1 MASGVLFPPLLL
13 LEPQRA
19 IIEAMA
25 LRTSDPLLRRAP
37 RGDGQ
42 PVLVLPGFTA
52 GDGSTKILRNF
63 LKRQGFAPHPWL
75 LGQNMGPHG
84 DMRERLAGRI
94 SELTTRYREPIS
106 IVGWSLGGIYAREM
120 AKEAPELV
128 RQVISLGSPFAD
140 VGRGTRASG
149 LFDRVN
155 EEGATTR
162 APSFLEALRTPPPVP
177 STAIYSRT
185 DGIVHWKDCIEPET
199 DHTESIEVVS
209 SHCGLGRHPLVFYA
223 IAERLSQKAG
233 AWKPFDRS
241 GWRRHLF
248 GAAPSADQN

>member
-1 MASGVLFPPLLL
+1 MANGVLFLPLLL

-19 IIEAMA
+19 IVEAMM
-25 LRTSDPLLRRAP
+25 LRPSEPLLRRAP

-63 LKRQGFAPHPWL
+63 LKRQGFEPHPWL
-75 LGQNMGPHG
+75 LGQNMGPLG
-84 DMRERLAGRI
+84 DKRERLAGRI
-94 SELTTRYREPIS
+94 SELATRYREPIS

-120 AKEAPELV
+120 AKEAPELI
-128 RQVISLGSPFAD
+128 RQVISLGSPFAGA
-140 VGRGTRASG
+140 GRGRRTNSS
-149 LFDRVN
+149 LDRVN
-155 EEGATTR
+155 EEDALTR
-162 APSFLEALRTPPPVP
+162 NREFVKALRTPPSVP
-177 STAIYSRT
+177 CTAIYSRT

-209 SHCGLGRHPLVFYA
+209 SHCGLGMHPLVFYA

-241 GWRRHLF
+241 GWRRHAF
-248 GAAPSADQN
+248 GEAPSADQN